1 MPLEWE
7 YGRDLTAA
15 AQRGELDP
23 VIGRDSEMARLIQ
36 IFGRKTKN
44 NPVLIGRSGVGKTA
58 IVEGLA
64 LRIVEGAVP
73 AGLLGK
79 RLVSLD
85 LAALVA
91 GSTYRGEF

>member
-1 MPLEWE
+1 MRAGARRSSAKPEVPVPWQ

-15 AQRGELDP
+15 ARQGELDP
-23 VIGRDSEMARLIQ
+23 VIGRDGELARLIQ

-73 AGLLGK
+73 PA
-79 RLVSLD
+79 
-85 LAALVA
+85 
-91 GSTYRGEF
+91 